1 MEEEK
6 HELNRKWE
14 KEKEKEQGRIH
25 GHQLRTGRGGNARFL
40 TFRLDGY
47 GRTDRRTNAMDQWT
61 DKASYRVE
69 CPQLERKRRERRRR
83 KGKRKRKRKRSR
95 KKKEE
100 RGIEE
105 EELNRE

>member
-1 MEEEK
+1 MRSAQ
-6 HELNRKWE
+6 L
-14 KEKEKEQGRIH
+14 GRYMDR
-25 GHQLRTGRGGNARFL
+25 QTNGRM
-40 TFRLDGY
+40 DG
-47 GRTDRRTNAMDQWT
+47 WT